1 MSIVSIFFSIL
12 AAVEHIYIF
21 YLETI
26 ITDSKK
32 TSEVFGIEEESLKE
46 KTVSTLFKNQGVYNL
61 LLSIILIISIAKN
74 DLFWI
79 RILLSYIILVALY
92 GGYSSNI
99 KIIWKQGGLAMLGL
113 FFSLF

>member
-1 MSIVSIFFSIL
+1 MIFAIL
-12 AAVEHIYIF
+12 SAVEHLYIF

-32 TSEVFGIEEESLKE
+32 TSKIFNIEEEKLKD

-61 LLSIILIISIAKN
+61 LLSIILFISIIKN

-79 RILLSYIILVALY
+79 RILLLYIVLVAVYGGFTSNMKIIL
-92 GGYSSNI
+92 N
-99 KIIWKQGGLAMLGL
+99 QGGLAMLAL